1 MEDFLIGFLPNPKA
15 YEVYCRPVGVA
26 VSTDGSLLVRDDGSN
41 KGWRQRE
48 EIGSGQ
54 ESTA

>member
-15 YEVYCRPVGVA
+15 YEVHGRPVGVA
-26 VSTDGSLLVRDDGSN
+26 VWTDGSLLVRDDGSN